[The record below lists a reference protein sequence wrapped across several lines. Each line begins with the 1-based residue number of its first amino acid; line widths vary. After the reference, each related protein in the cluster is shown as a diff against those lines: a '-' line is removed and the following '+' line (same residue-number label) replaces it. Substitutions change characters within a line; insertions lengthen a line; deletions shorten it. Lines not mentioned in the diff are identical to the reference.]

1 MANTLVHWRGAEPS
15 AALRALLRDA
25 GLSLAGGAE
34 CPTVI
39 ATAAG
44 RTPPRPG
51 AADAGRASVPWVWL
65 STAPMPTASS
75 LAAVAAGAYDAMS
88 LAEDGAPARLIARL
102 RELLS
107 PDEAPPDTPG
117 IVAESPAARA
127 MLRQVWRVARTHM
140 PVLLVGETG
149 TGKEEMAALLHR
161 WSGRSGPYV
170 PVNCA
175 AIPNELME
183 SELFGHAKGAFSGAV
198 ASVDGKLMV
207 ARGGTVFLDEIDDT
221 PLSTQVKLLRVLE
234 DGQVTRLGETA
245 AQRVDFRI
253 VAATNRDLQTLIAQ
267 GRFGQDLYERLAIV
281 TLRLPRLRDR
291 PEDIEALAR
300 HFIGRFYARAGVPP
314 TVSAVSPSALAA
326 MRAHAWPG
334 NIRELRNVIYEAL
347 VYKRAG
353 EELLLSDLSGLLRAT
368 PSAPVAGG
376 IVNRAALAAAVG
388 GEGFSLTREVEQLER
403 LALALA
409 LAKAGGNAARAARL
423 LGAVGRGQARD
434 PGGTVRAMMRRLGV
448 GR

>member
-1 MANTLVHWRGAEPS
+1 MANMLVHWRGPEPT
-15 AALRALLRDA
+15 AALRARLREA
-25 GLSLAGGAE
+25 GVSLAGGPE
-34 CPTVI
+34 RPTVL
-39 ATAAG
+39 ATTAG
-44 RTPPRPG
+44 RTPPKPG
-51 AADAGRASVPWVWL
+51 AADAGRSPAPWVWV
-65 STAPMPTASS
+65 SHAAMAAGAAR
-75 LAAVAAGAYDAMS
+75 AAVAAGAYDALS
-88 LAEDGAPARLIARL
+88 LADPDASSRLIARL
-102 RELLS
+102 RELCS
-107 PDEAPPDTPG
+107 PDEAPPETPG
-117 IVAESPAARA
+117 IVARSPAAGA

-161 WSGRSGPYV
+161 WSGRTGPYV

-291 PEDIEALAR
+291 PEDIEALAQ

-314 TVSAVSPSALAA
+314 TVSAVSPAALAA
-326 MRAHAWPG
+326 MRAHPWPG

-353 EELLLSDLSGLLRAT
+353 DELLLSDLSGLLRAT
-368 PSAPVAGG
+368 PAVAAAGG

-388 GEGFSLTREVEQLER
+388 REGFDLTREVEQLER
-403 LALALA
+403 QALELA